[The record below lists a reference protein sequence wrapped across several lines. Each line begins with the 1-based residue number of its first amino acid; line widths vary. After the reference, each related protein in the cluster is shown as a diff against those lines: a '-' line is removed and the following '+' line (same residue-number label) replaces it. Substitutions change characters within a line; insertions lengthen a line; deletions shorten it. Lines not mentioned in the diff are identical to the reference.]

1 MVTILLSISGLLKTV
16 LILIGVFVALRFIGQ
31 MMIAKRNLA
40 EQNAL
45 KERKVQLSKEK
56 AFVEKNT
63 GKISISKKTD
73 RSAEDIEFEEV

>member
-1 MVTILLSISGLLKTV
+1 MTFILSISGLLKTV

-45 KERKVQLSKEK
+45 RERKAQLNKEK

-63 GKISISKKTD
+63 GKISISKKVN
-73 RSAEDIEFEEV
+73 RSAEDVEHEEI

>member
-1 MVTILLSISGLLKTV
+1 MTFILSISGLLKTV
-16 LILIGVFVALRFIGQ
+16 LILIGVFVALRFLGQ

-45 KERKVQLSKEK
+45 RERKVQLSKEK

-63 GKISISKKTD
+63 GKISISKKAD

>member
-1 MVTILLSISGLLKTV
+1 MTFILSIPGLLKTV
-16 LILIGVFVALRFIGQ
+16 LILIGVFVALRFLGQ

-45 KERKVQLSKEK
+45 RERKVQLSKEK

-63 GKISISKKTD
+63 GKISISKKAD